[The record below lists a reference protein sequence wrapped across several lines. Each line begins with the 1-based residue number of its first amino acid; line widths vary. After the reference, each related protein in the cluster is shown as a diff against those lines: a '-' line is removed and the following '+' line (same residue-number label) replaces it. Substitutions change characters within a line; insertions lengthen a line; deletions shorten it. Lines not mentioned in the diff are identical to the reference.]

1 LARVDAGVLDERD
14 IVDSVK
20 KILTEVLS
28 EEVISKLRAI
38 WKDFQNHQDH
48 ANALPLYDL
57 TREFLKVLDERK
69 EETGEESGEEPG
81 EGDCSKPGGEPGT
94 ETGTGKGECLSHALQ
109 YPFKNYYTVDIDEEL
124 VEQVYKNVDNYAKDI
139 NLLVGKSTDILEEY
153 VPQIPQESPV
163 LFFLDAHFPGAD
175 FHKCTYEESIREH
188 MKDAF
193 PLEEEVQI
201 ISKNR
206 DVSKDVFIIDDF
218 ILYEEGD
225 YDCINYNCVWEYG
238 WLQEELDLKTNS
250 QFLYDMFEKT
260 HDLTKDL
267 RSQGYLIIT
276 PKK

>member
-1 LARVDAGVLDERD
+1 MGALREHD
-14 IVDSVK
+14 
-20 KILTEVLS
+20 LS
-28 EEVISKLRAI
+28 PLIEEFGLEYY
-38 WKDFQNHQDH
+38 F
-48 ANALPLYDL
+48 
-57 TREFLKVLDERK
+57 
-69 EETGEESGEEPG
+69 
-81 EGDCSKPGGEPGT
+81 

-109 YPFKNYYTVDIDEEL
+109 YPFKNYYTVDIDEDL
-124 VEQVYKNVDNYAKDI
+124 VEQVYKNVGNYAKDI
-139 NLLVGKSTDILEEY
+139 NLLVGKSIDILGEY

-175 FHKCTYEESIREH
+175 FHKCTYEESIRQH

-193 PLEEEVQI
+193 PLEQEVQI
-201 ISKNR
+201 ITKNR

-218 ILYEEGD
+218 ILYEEGE

-250 QFLYDMFEKT
+250 KFLYDIFEKT
-260 HDLTKDL
+260 HNLTKDL